1 VFWPRLSLSYGGTI
15 GCDYTATTNELKNCY
30 GCVKEVGLPR
40 IRLLTDYYITVML
53 RICYGYTTVLPE
65 VTRSSHGYTT
75 VLTGHNRSISVVYPV
90 RSVVNRDQ
98 FQTTD
103 QIGICYGYAAVA
115 SRRLRLSTVSY
126 EHVENRATEKT
137 KRHKRDG

>member
-1 VFWPRLSLSYGGTI
+1 
-15 GCDYTATTNELKNCY
+15 
-30 GCVKEVGLPR
+30 
-40 IRLLTDYYITVML
+40 M
-53 RICYGYTTVLPE
+53 
-65 VTRSSHGYTT
+65 TRSSHGYTT
-75 VLTGHNRSISVVYPV
+75 VLTGHNRSISVVYPA

-126 EHVENRATEKT
+126 GHYGRNEIFEHVQRATEKT
-137 KRHKRDG
+137 NGGSATVDAGTSRKITVIVYGPGTDIPRIIPD